1 MNADAEFDPALGRQA
16 GVALD
21 EALLHLD
28 GAAHGVDDAAELDDA
43 AVARAL
49 DHPAA
54 IDGDRRIDE
63 VAPERAQPRQ
73 DPVFVGAGQP

>member
-1 MNADAEFDPALGRQA
+1 MPDAEFDAALGRQA

-28 GAAHGVDDAAELDDA
+28 GAAHSVNDAAELDDA

-49 DHPAA
+49 DHAA
-54 IDGDRRIDE
+54 AMHRDRRIDE

-73 DPVFVGAGQP
+73 NTVFVGAGQP

>member
-1 MNADAEFDPALGRQA
+1 MNADAELDPALGRQA
-16 GVALD
+16 GIALD

-28 GAAHGVDDAAELDDA
+28 GAAHGVNDAAELDDA

-54 IDGDRRIDE
+54 IDGDGRIDE
-63 VAPERAQPRQ
+63 VAPERAHPRQ
-73 DPVFVGAGQP
+73 DPVFIGARQA

>member
-1 MNADAEFDPALGRQA
+1 MDADAKVDAALGRQP
-16 GVALD
+16 GIALD

-28 GAAHGVDDAAELDDA
+28 GATHRVNDAAELDDA

-54 IDGDRRIDE
+54 MHGNGRIDE
-63 VAPERAQPRQ
+63 VAPERAHPRQ
-73 DPVFVGAGQP
+73 NPIFIGARQA